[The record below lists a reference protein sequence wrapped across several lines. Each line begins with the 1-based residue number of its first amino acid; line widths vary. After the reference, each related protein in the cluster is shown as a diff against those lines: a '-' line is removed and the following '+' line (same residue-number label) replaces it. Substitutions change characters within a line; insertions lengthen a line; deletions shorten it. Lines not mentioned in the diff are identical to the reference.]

1 MFCCYLASIIST
13 GGEFAFE
20 ESENPFEPLRTAG
33 NVVFQSAEDSAEDTI
48 LPRMLKMGADKQR
61 IFYIE
66 EELGQEAL
74 TFLDERIEGVLKIVK
89 PKLFILDPL
98 QGFLGADVDMHRA
111 NEIRPVMARIG
122 KLAEMYGCAF
132 VIISHMNKDSQ
143 KSPIYRA
150 LGSIDIPA
158 AARSVL
164 AIAKNPKNDRE
175 KIFVHAKSSLART
188 GSALTFEIND
198 DFGISITGQTDLDA
212 TDVLNPPLKRESP
225 KLDFAKELI
234 VRLLKEGTNN
244 AKDIMEE
251 ALKNGIGE
259 ITLKRARLELGIIV
273 KKVGF
278 GKNCVSWWELKNE

>member
-1 MFCCYLASIIST
+1 
-13 GGEFAFE
+13 
-20 ESENPFEPLRTAG
+20 
-33 NVVFQSAEDSAEDTI
+33 
-48 LPRMLKMGADKQR
+48 
-61 IFYIE
+61 
-66 EELGQEAL
+66 
-74 TFLDERIEGVLKIVK
+74 
-89 PKLFILDPL
+89 
-98 QGFLGADVDMHRA
+98 
-111 NEIRPVMARIG
+111 MARIG

-212 TDVLNPPLKRESP
+212 TDVLNPPVKRESP

-244 AKDIMEE
+244 ANDIIEE
-251 ALKNGIGE
+251 ALKNGISE
-259 ITLKRARLELGIIV
+259 KTLKKARQELGVVV

-278 GKNCVSWWELKNE
+278 NKNRVSWWELKDE